1 MKNKNQKYSF
11 CEFGE
16 NYIIIQLT
24 LMHKTAPKINLHSD
38 IELLHKTRV
47 SARKLNVSL
56 VIFHQCIRKK
66 IYSDFKKETSILFK
80 NLGKARDL
88 DVQIQNL
95 GEVAAKLRSKEK
107 LIGINRLIWR
117 KIQSRENIQSKL
129 EKSLKRFIKKD
140 FLSKIDV
147 LFKKKNHDKI
157 LTKENFTE
165 IFEKKELKKSCDIR
179 LSKILSFDPLQS
191 DGKIVPEMHKLR
203 INVKKLRYVFEIFQ
217 PVLDRSSSKTIIIL
231 KNLQETLGIIHDC
244 DVWIEYLPKF
254 LKEENE
260 KTISFF
266 GYIPSENSIE
276 SGIEYLINHH
286 LKNRKLFFDKFLK
299 DWNNLN
305 SENFWNNILTSTES
319 S

>member
-11 CEFGE
+11 CELGE
-16 NYIIIQLT
+16 NYIKTQLT
-24 LMHKTAPKINLHSD
+24 FIHKTSPKIKLHSD

-66 IYSDFKKETSILFK
+66 HYSNFKKETSTLFK
-80 NLGKARDL
+80 QLGKARDL

-107 LIGINRLIWR
+107 LVGINRLIWR

-147 LFKKKNHDKI
+147 LFKKKNHAI
-157 LTKENFTE
+157 VLAKENFTE
-165 IFEKKELKKSCDIR
+165 IFGKKGLKKSFDIWR
-179 LSKILSFDPLQS
+179 SKILSFNPLQS
-191 DGKIVPEMHKLR
+191 DGKIVHEMHKLR
-203 INVKKLRYVFEIFQ
+203 INIKKLRYVLEIFQ
-217 PVLDRSSSKTIIIL
+217 PVVDESFSKKIITL

-244 DVWIEYLPKF
+244 DVWIGYLPKF
-254 LKEENE
+254 LNEEKE
-260 KTISFF
+260 KTINFF
-266 GYIPSENSIE
+266 GYNPSGNSIE
-276 SGIEYLINHH
+276 SGIDYLINHH
-286 LKNRKLFFDKFLK
+286 LKNRKLFFDKFFNEWK
-299 DWNNLN
+299 NLN
-305 SENFWNNILTSTES
+305 LKSFWNNILTSTES